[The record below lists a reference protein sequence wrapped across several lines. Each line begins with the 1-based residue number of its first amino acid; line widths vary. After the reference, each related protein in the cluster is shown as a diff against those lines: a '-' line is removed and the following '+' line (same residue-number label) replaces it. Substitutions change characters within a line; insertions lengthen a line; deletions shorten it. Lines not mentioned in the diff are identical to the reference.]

1 MNKRLFSRL
10 LLFSF
15 LIVEL
20 LGGAV
25 MPVSASSMAKTKVRI
40 RTAIALDDL
49 NAVNLGESFTVAGN
63 IKDAYDRP
71 IVGKSILFTIGD
83 QYLGQARSD
92 ENGHFE
98 RKFKNE
104 LNAGTYELTAT
115 SKITTSL
122 AATTSSITLKV
133 LPAEVQIQTVPAIAG
148 VSFQM
153 NGETFFSDSKGFASI
168 KIDKAGKYRLNVLT
182 DKYSNPSQKIE
193 FGRWLEESYKPFQDI
208 QVPADGVIQV
218 GLNVYQLVGQ
228 SFVDLDGNPVDPA
241 RVTKFTIRSIQ
252 GDVFEF
258 TDGQPRWIPASRIA
272 RRVNGLEES
281 KLLYSVIEVMVDGS
295 NVVNKSQQRFYTH
308 PGDNWE
314 ISLLFYTMHVDARDG
329 LFGNKL
335 GKSVNL
341 EFPDGS
347 VKNYP
352 LKNGVAEITSLP
364 RGIYT
369 IEFVGIKGMSN
380 RTPVALSRDQDVHT
394 KVITYLD
401 MVVVGLLGIF
411 VALGML
417 LYGRPKLLRGLLGKK
432 QPVLQPSFASTN
444 QLALVESNP
453 LQGGG
458 LQIFRFEETLGL
470 EARAFKQLTGVGR
483 ESFENMLASLRR
495 AWGSPSKNA
504 KMSRADQLML
514 TLISLKGEQS
524 ITQLGEAYDVS
535 ETTVRRT
542 IKKVRATLATLDD
555 LNPSIEETPLS
566 ERIFVEK
573 KETLLGERIFIE
585 KVVRRELDRLGNE
598 ILRIE
603 WPVSEEKVINGQSR
617 SDKRVFIEEF
627 VMDDPDSQPMSL
639 LVDSLNHPVE
649 AVYEK

>member
-1 MNKRLFSRL
+1 
-10 LLFSF
+10 
-15 LIVEL
+15 
-20 LGGAV
+20 
-25 MPVSASSMAKTKVRI
+25 
-40 RTAIALDDL
+40 
-49 NAVNLGESFTVAGN
+49 
-63 IKDAYDRP
+63 
-71 IVGKSILFTIGD
+71 
-83 QYLGQARSD
+83 
-92 ENGHFE
+92 
-98 RKFKNE
+98 
-104 LNAGTYELTAT
+104 
-115 SKITTSL
+115 
-122 AATTSSITLKV
+122 
-133 LPAEVQIQTVPAIAG
+133 
-148 VSFQM
+148 
-153 NGETFFSDSKGFASI
+153 
-168 KIDKAGKYRLNVLT
+168 
-182 DKYSNPSQKIE
+182 
-193 FGRWLEESYKPFQDI
+193 LEESYEPFQDI
-208 QVPADGVIQV
+208 QVPTDKVIQV

-228 SFVDLDGNPVDPA
+228 SFVDLDGNPVDPS

-258 TDGQPRWIPASRIA
+258 TDGQPRWIPASRTA

-308 PGDNWE
+308 PGDAWE

-401 MVVVGLLGIF
+401 MVVVGLLGIL

-417 LYGRPKLLRGLLGKK
+417 LYGRPGLLRVLRGKK
-432 QPVLQPSFASTN
+432 QPVLQPSFAFTN
-444 QLALVESNP
+444 QLALEASSS
-453 LQGGG
+453 LQGDGY
-458 LQIFRFEETLGL
+458 QIFHYEGTLNL
-470 EARAFKQLTGVGR
+470 EAGAFKQLTGVGR
-483 ESFENMLASLRR
+483 ESFENMLASLHR
-495 AWGSPSKNA
+495 AWGSRSKNT
-504 KMSRADQLML
+504 KLSRADQLLL

-524 ITQLGEAYDVS
+524 ITQLSEAYDLS

-542 IKKVRATLATLDD
+542 IKKVKATLANTDEL
-555 LNPSIEETPLS
+555 TPL
-566 ERIFVEK
+566 F
-573 KETLLGERIFIE
+573 KETSVSEQIFIEDGDRIFIE

-598 ILRIE
+598 IFRIE
-603 WPVSEEKVINGQSR
+603 WPIIEEKVNSEPNRFG
-617 SDKRVFIEEF
+617 KGVFIEEL
-627 VMDDPDSQPMSL
+627 VMDGPDSQPMGV
-639 LVDSLNHPVE
+639 LVDAMSHPVE